1 VCAIRAALYKSEHP
15 MTSLDWGVF
24 FCYDIWVKG
33 TPMISNTNID
43 FILGLV
49 KKYLPSVLEEVGFDP
64 NVKEPG
70 HTFGERVEE
79 KLVEKLN
86 IYDNQKF
93 TLPKS
98 KRSMQ
103 DLNFLKDLINIKF
116 GYDKNGQPNM
126 VSFNRL
132 SDKFV
137 NDEIDSYYVISIDG
151 KDNKICM
158 FNLYEHLDYTNTN
171 LGTGQTM
178 LKEKKFFEHFDQ
190 EKDYTIT
197 KKDVI
202 LKLKEISK
210 KSHQSHIELREQQEK
225 ERQEKFNAKLQLL

>member
-1 VCAIRAALYKSEHP
+1 
-15 MTSLDWGVF
+15 
-24 FCYDIWVKG
+24 
-33 TPMISNTNID
+33 MISKTNID

-103 DLNFLKDLINIKF
+103 DLNFLKDIINIKF

>member
-1 VCAIRAALYKSEHP
+1 
-15 MTSLDWGVF
+15 
-24 FCYDIWVKG
+24 
-33 TPMISNTNID
+33 MISKTNSD

-49 KKYLPSVLEEVGFDP
+49 KQFLPSVLEEVGFDP

-70 HTFGERVEE
+70 HQFGESVEE

-86 IYDNQKF
+86 IYDKLRF
-93 TLPKS
+93 TLPKTS
-98 KRSMQ
+98 RSMQ
-103 DLNFLKDLINIKF
+103 DLNFVKDFINIKF

-132 SDKFV
+132 CDKFLSG
-137 NDEIDSYYVISIDG
+137 EIDSYYVISIDG

-178 LKEKKFFEHFDQ
+178 LKEKKFFEYFDQ

-197 KKDVI
+197 RKDVI
-202 LKLKEISK
+202 LKLKEISE

-225 ERQEKFNAKLQLL
+225 KRQEKFDAKLQLL

>member
-1 VCAIRAALYKSEHP
+1 
-15 MTSLDWGVF
+15 
-24 FCYDIWVKG
+24 
-33 TPMISNTNID
+33 MISKTNSD

-49 KKYLPSVLEEVGFDP
+49 KQFLPSVLEEVGFDP

-70 HTFGERVEE
+70 HQFGESVEE

-86 IYDNQKF
+86 IYDKLRF
-93 TLPKS
+93 TLPKTS
-98 KRSMQ
+98 RSMQ
-103 DLNFLKDLINIKF
+103 DLNFVRDLINIKF

-126 VSFNRL
+126 VSFSRL
-132 SDKFV
+132 CDKFLSG
-137 NDEIDSYYVISIDG
+137 EIDSYYVISIDG

-178 LKEKKFFEHFDQ
+178 LKEKKFFEYFDQ

-197 KKDVI
+197 RKDVI
-202 LKLKEISK
+202 LKLKDISQK
-210 KSHQSHIELREQQEK
+210 AHESHIELREQQEQN
-225 ERQEKFNAKLQLL
+225 RQKQFDAKLQLL